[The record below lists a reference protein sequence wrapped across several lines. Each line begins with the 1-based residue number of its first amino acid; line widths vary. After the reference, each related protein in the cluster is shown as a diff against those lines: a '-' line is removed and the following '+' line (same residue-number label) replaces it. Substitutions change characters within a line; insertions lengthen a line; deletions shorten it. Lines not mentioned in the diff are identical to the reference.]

1 MQITIVPSDH
11 RVDVDGELRVIDMA
25 GVDPTLHAL
34 KFDTVVGKGRAWH
47 KDANGDCWQADVLD
61 FTPHQVFMDR
71 WTAAAPSPPPPPP
84 PPVDASD
91 LANLQKEVKALAL
104 CVAQVGG
111 LTVAQMKTLFKQK
124 WDSSEGTTRC

>member
-1 MQITIVPSDH
+1 MEIRIVPSD
-11 RVDVDGELRVIDMA
+11 RQMSVDGDARTIDCT
-25 GVDPTLHAL
+25 GVRATLHAL
-34 KFDTVVGKGRAWH
+34 RFDTVVPCGRAWYT
-47 KDANGDCWQADVLD
+47 DESGDSHQEELRD
-61 FTPHQVFMDR
+61 FAPYQFLLDR
-71 WTAAAPSPPPPPP
+71 WTAAAPPPPPPPP

-124 WDSSEGTTRC
+124 WDSLP